1 MARSSYQHRY
11 RSVNQ
16 VALGETGLLD
26 CIPRWISVLSLFAAR
41 VSRSP
46 RLAAD
51 GAEWICA
58 DQRVDILLDELVTLV
73 RKKLVALVCVR
84 LVGRPTSAATFYLS
98 SMRCSASP
106 PDPCA
111 SFTLFAAILG

>member
-46 RLAAD
+46 RLAA
-51 GAEWICA
+51 EWIRA
-58 DQRVDILLDELVTLV
+58 DQGVDILLDELVTLV

>member
-41 VSRSP
+41 VSHSP
-46 RLAAD
+46 RLAA
-51 GAEWICA
+51 EWIRA
-58 DQRVDILLDELVTLV
+58 DQGVDILLDELVTLV